1 MGDEGPGR
9 GSAIE
14 RLQDRRFNLEK
25 AQPVETPPD
34 VPDGRCPHSEDIPY
48 LGVHGEVGVPLTV
61 ADLGVL
67 ESAVTDRTVG
77 PHLSFPARQRPERFG
92 E

>member
-25 AQPVETPPD
+25 AQPVETPRMYLRP
-34 VPDGRCPHSEDIPY
+34 CPHPENIPD
-48 LGVHGEVGVPLTV
+48 LGVHGEIGVPLAV

-67 ESAVTDRTVG
+67 EFARTYRDPSG
-77 PHLSFPARQRPERFG
+77 PT
-92 E
+92 